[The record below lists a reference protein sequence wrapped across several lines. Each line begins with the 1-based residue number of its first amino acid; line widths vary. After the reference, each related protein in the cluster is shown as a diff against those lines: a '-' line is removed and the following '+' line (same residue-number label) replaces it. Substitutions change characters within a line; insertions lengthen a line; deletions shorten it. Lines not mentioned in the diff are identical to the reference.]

1 MKNYMEF
8 IDEGTK
14 IYYKSNDDGKFV
26 ISNKN
31 DKEAKC
37 YIANQKS
44 FITGY
49 NIKGDFIYVKYADN
63 KEFKYPNDPDFI
75 QIINN
80 YIEIQLLLLSYLYQN
95 DLIPSP
101 KDRKKFFIQATA
113 IISLGALIANTNAY
127 QTMHK
132 TFSVY
137 QELPS
142 FLIMDFLIASLI
154 IIPQIS
160 NNLYRKEIKKFISKL
175 DLYYTNQALIDRY
188 LNKKGNDSIKAVESM
203 EMSKLV
209 KIIHKSKNDLHNLN

>member
-1 MKNYMEF
+1 MKNYMKF

-14 IYYKSNDDGKFV
+14 IYYKSNDDGKYV

-37 YIANQKS
+37 YTANQDS

-49 NIKGDFIYVKYADN
+49 NIKGDFVYVKYADD
-63 KEFKYPNDPDFI
+63 KVFEYPNNPLFI

-80 YIEIQLLLLSYLYQN
+80 HIEIQLLLLSYLYQN
-95 DLIPSP
+95 DLIPPP
-101 KDRKKFFIQATA
+101 KDRKKFFIQAST
-113 IISLGALIANTNAY
+113 IICLGALIANTNAY

-142 FLIMDFLIASLI
+142 FLIMDFLIAGLI

-160 NNLYRKEIKKFISKL
+160 DNLYRKEIKKYVSKL
-175 DLYYTNQALIDRY
+175 DLYYTNQALIDKY
-188 LNKKGNDSIKAVESM
+188 FNKCGNDSIKVVESM

-209 KIIHKSKNDLHNLN
+209 KIIRKSKNDLHNLN